1 MRMTSGCERLS
12 WTLFT
17 VFTNSWLQL
26 KLQQQKKNTDTKAT
40 IKKLENLTL
49 KLFDLDVQRLNQ
61 GLSKKR
67 PEIWIGYFSTDEYF
81 Q

>member
-1 MRMTSGCERLS
+1 MWKT
-12 WTLFT
+12 
-17 VFTNSWLQL
+17 
-26 KLQQQKKNTDTKAT
+26 KLNLIYGFHKFLITAKIATTKKNTDTKAT
-40 IKKLENLTL
+40 IKKLENVTL